1 MKAKLIFSL
10 PEDQVDFKLAND
22 AGKMHLVLWEYNQW
36 LRQTIKY
43 APDDLTGEQLA
54 VYAECESQLLNMIN
68 ENNVNLDI

>member
-10 PEDQVDFKLAND
+10 PKDQVDFKLAND
-22 AGKMHLVLWEYNQW
+22 AGKMYLVLWEYNQW

-43 APDDLTGEQLA
+43 APDDLTDEQLA